1 MPGIYDFTAQ
11 SLAGEEVPLKRF
23 EGQVL
28 LIVNTAS
35 ACGFTPQY
43 KGLESCIAN
52 FAPRGFAVLGF
63 PCNQFG
69 GQEPGDAKQIAG
81 FCETN
86 FDVTFPMFAKID
98 VNGSKAHPLF
108 NHLKNAKIG
117 LLGSSIKWN
126 FTKFLVDRSG
136 KVVGRYA
143 PTATP
148 EGTEKRN
155 RGTAMNET
163 KSDERRFPTVSRPIR
178 TARTTMPNC
187 FRATSAS
194 ASRAPRRPMS
204 RNTASARAGFAS
216 PPATPR
222 TATATR

>member
-1 MPGIYDFTAQ
+1 MPGVYDFTAQ

-28 LIVNTAS
+28 VIVNTAS

-43 KGLESCIAN
+43 KGLEQLHRD

-69 GQEPGDAKQIAG
+69 GQEPGDARQIEE
-81 FCETN
+81 FCTSKY
-86 FDVTFPMFAKID
+86 DVTFPMFAKID

-108 NHLKNAKIG
+108 DHLKNARSG
-117 LLGSSIKWN
+117 LLGPSIKWN

-136 KVVGRYA
+136 VAVGRYA

-148 EGTEKRN
+148 EGL
-155 RGTAMNET
+155 
-163 KSDERRFPTVSRPIR
+163 RREIE
-178 TARTTMPNC
+178 ALL
-187 FRATSAS
+187 
-194 ASRAPRRPMS
+194 
-204 RNTASARAGFAS
+204 
-216 PPATPR
+216 
-222 TATATR
+222 